1 MSPAIDRTSFSLPLS
16 RRGFLRA
23 AGGTALAAAAGGA
36 LTACGGDDDQGSAT
50 KELSLVYMGTAEEQ
64 AAWNKLFAKF
74 TEKHPEIKLKAEG
87 VPGPGWGEFFNKLST
102 RLAGGQVPDVIQV
115 ATEGQRLFASKGLLA
130 PLDDYIA
137 KDQAVIDE
145 YYADLDPNL
154 IEWNKKYS
162 STDGKTYYLPGE
174 FNTMCMWYSKDLFAK
189 AGVPEP
195 TARWTWDDFRTACEQ
210 IKAKTG
216 AFGYAA
222 GPEYFAAIMPWL
234 LTNGTSS
241 FSDDWSTPTLNDA
254 KAIEAAEFNRALV
267 ADKLSPPPGGQFD
280 APTALAQ
287 GKLAMF
293 GGGRWPIISIRNLKA
308 QTRTGI
314 VPWPTKVEQGSPVG
328 WNGYPIMKASKKK
341 DDAWTFVKFLISAEG
356 SSFFA
361 QLGGTIVPA
370 RKSIANSKSF
380 LDNAPKGTESLYQAL
395 SYATPIPSPDKGT
408 AVQKAIEDGWKQVLT
423 GNASPADALGK
434 AQTALEGLV

>member
-1 MSPAIDRTSFSLPLS
+1 MDQPLLS
-16 RRGFLRA
+16 RRHFLQVT
-23 AGGTALAAAAGGA
+23 GGTALAAGLA
-36 LTACGGDDDQGSAT
+36 ACGGGGGSGGGSSS
-50 KELSLVYMGTAEEQ
+50 KELSFVYMGTAEQQ
-64 AAWNKLFAKF
+64 ATWNKLFAKF
-74 TEKHPEIKLKAEG
+74 TEQHPEIKLKAEG
-87 VPGPGWGEFFNKLST
+87 IPLSNWGDFFNKLST
-102 RLAGGQVPDVIQV
+102 RIAGGQVPDVIQI

-137 KDQAVIDE
+137 KDKSTIDE
-145 YYADLDPNL
+145 YYGDMDPNL
-154 IEWNKKYS
+154 VEWDKKYA

-174 FNTMCMWYSKDLFAK
+174 FNTMCMWYSKELFAK

-195 TARWTWDDFRTACEQ
+195 TAKWTWDDFRHACEQ

-241 FSDDWSTPTLNDA
+241 FSDDWSNPTYDDPRV
-254 KAIEAAEFNRALV
+254 IEAADFNRKLV
-267 ADKLSPPPGGQFD
+267 ADKLSPPPGGTFD
-280 APTALAQ
+280 ATTAAAQ

-308 QTRTGI
+308 TAKMGI
-314 VPWPTKVEQGSPVG
+314 VPWPVKAGPGSPVG
-328 WNGYPIMKASKKK
+328 WNGYPILKASKKK
-341 DDAWTFVKFLISAEG
+341 DDAWTFIKFLISKEG

-370 RKSIANSKSF
+370 RKSVANSQSF
-380 LDNAPKGTESLYQAL
+380 LEDAPKGTEYLYQAL
-395 SYATPIPSPDKGT
+395 SYATPIPSPDKGA

-423 GNASPADALGK
+423 GNAAPADALGK